1 MEQKSNVLPEV
12 VNLIKE
18 NVMLSNT
25 LLRTANQLEE
35 WANQLLIGY
44 YSQSDAMKQAATN
57 IRHEVRGTKFFEKG
71 EREWIKRK

>member
-35 WANQLLIGY
+35 WA
-44 YSQSDAMKQAATN
+44 SQSLRGDWSQHQVKPMKQAATN
-57 IRHEVRGTKFFEKG
+57 IRHEVRGTKFF
-71 EREWIKRK
+71 RKENDND